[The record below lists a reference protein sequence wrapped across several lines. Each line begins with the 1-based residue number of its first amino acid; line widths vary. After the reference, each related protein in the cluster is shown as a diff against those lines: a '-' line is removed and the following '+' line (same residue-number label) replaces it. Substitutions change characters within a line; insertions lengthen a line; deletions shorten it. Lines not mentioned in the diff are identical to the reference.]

1 VVAELRQEF
10 SCHAVIFRHLLRAVR
25 LFREA
30 LFMEKKHRKKY
41 SFADVAHMAYR
52 VLYDVEKGSV
62 TPVGRRYSEKYR
74 YIYIDEYQDSTDMQE
89 HILNSVARYKDG
101 VPANVFMVGDVKQS
115 IYRFRQARP
124 QLFLKKV
131 ETYGEGK
138 PEGEVLFLNENYR
151 SRKEIL
157 GGVNYVFRQ
166 IMRADFGGIVYDEN
180 VQLNHP
186 KKDILPDPDW
196 LPEVLICDA
205 SEEAEPVQNGND
217 PDSEA
222 GEVEAGKAASAA
234 EEKKEL
240 PPVSEDVLEARM
252 IGRKILSLV
261 KGENPMMIPNEAFDE
276 DKPESESNPRR
287 RPVNFGDV
295 VILQRSVSGCGNM
308 LRQFEKMGIPVQLE
322 DPKAYFDAEEVVI
335 LLSVLNLI
343 DNSMQ
348 DIPYAAVLHS
358 PIAEITDEELA
369 YLATRRS
376 TSAISLFDTAESWI
390 CREKERRNPFEETN
404 KEYFTALRLSLLT
417 KLTRFHEMLDVWKK
431 ECKYLSISQ
440 LILRILEDTGFLDA
454 VAKMPRGEKRLKNIS
469 QLIYKAEVFEGA
481 GDSGLF
487 TFLRY
492 IEKCK
497 YHEADFADR
506 GSASEG
512 VNAVRICT
520 IHSSKG
526 LEYPVV
532 FVARLGKQFNRKEY
546 QGKVIVSAD
555 FGIAPQR
562 IRKIAGKYWLSEK
575 GLQWNAV
582 KQLDILES
590 LYDEGRLFY
599 VAMTR
604 AKEMLYLTGVRKGV
618 ASELK
623 DAGLSG
629 GCGEVT
635 YGQLSSAKEYL
646 DFLIPALFSDL
657 AETAKYFKIEVHT
670 AEELTKE
677 KDEEAGVVS
686 AAGEN
691 ALEKTEAE
699 ESAASIEN
707 GLENEAANAEG
718 YGTFT
723 PEQILA
729 MHNFHYP
736 YQGAVETKA
745 KLTVSEVKEK
755 AEKLV
760 AAEAKEMHQSDG
772 GAGTQENET
781 EQKKTGSIRR
791 NRKKVSGSE
800 YGTAVHKLME
810 LLPISEIGNVED
822 MKNALEELLSS
833 SFFTEELRKAVRI
846 PAVSRFYSD
855 APNSLFQRMKRAE
868 EKGLLHKEQQFLT
881 GIPADKIGVDLP
893 LAEAGEEDPRFSVTK
908 TTYPV
913 AEKGITCGSE
923 ETIVLQGVIDAFF
936 LEEDEDGNLYAV
948 VVDYKTDHVDTPEEL
963 ILRYR
968 TQLVLYSDT
977 ISDILGI
984 PVREMW
990 LYGFNKGLGEIK
1002 L

>member
-1 VVAELRQEF
+1 
-10 SCHAVIFRHLLRAVR
+10 
-25 LFREA
+25 
-30 LFMEKKHRKKY
+30 
-41 SFADVAHMAYR
+41 
-52 VLYDVEKGSV
+52 
-62 TPVGRRYSEKYR
+62 
-74 YIYIDEYQDSTDMQE
+74 MQE
-89 HILNSVARYKDG
+89 HILNSVARFKDG

-124 QLFLKKV
+124 QLFLQKV
-131 ETYGEGK
+131 ETYGEGRS
-138 PEGEVLFLNENYR
+138 EGEVLFLNENYR

-157 GGVNYVFRQ
+157 EGVNYVFRQ
-166 IMRADFGGIVYDEN
+166 IMRADFGGIIYDEN

-186 KKDILPDPDW
+186 KKDLLPDPDW

-205 SEEAEPVQNGND
+205 SGEGVPAQDGDEDEEEGENGETGNTS
-217 PDSEA
+217 SE
-222 GEVEAGKAASAA
+222 EDD
-234 EEKKEL
+234 L

-261 KGENPMMIPNEAFDE
+261 KGEKPMMIPNEAFDK
-276 DKPESESNPRR
+276 DKPESESNSEK
-287 RPVNFGDV
+287 RPVTFGDV

-308 LRQFEKMGIPVQLE
+308 LREFEKMGVPVQLE
-322 DPKAYFDAEEVVI
+322 DPKAYFYAEEVVI

-343 DNSMQ
+343 DNSRQ
-348 DIPYAAVLHS
+348 DIPYAAALHS
-358 PIAEITDEELA
+358 PVAEVTDEELA
-369 YLATRRS
+369 YLATRRFS
-376 TSAISLFDTAESWI
+376 PAVSLFDTADTWI
-390 CREKERRNPFEETN
+390 RREKAGKNPAEEKNT
-404 KEYFTALRLSLLT
+404 EYFTALRKNLLT
-417 KLTRFHEMLDVWKK
+417 KLIRLHEMLEVWKK

-440 LILRILEDTGFLDA
+440 LISRILEDTGFREA
-454 VAKMPRGEKRLKNIS
+454 VAKMPRGERRLKNIS
-469 QLIYKAEVFEGA
+469 QMIYKAEVFEGG

-506 GSASEG
+506 GGASEG

-532 FVARLGKQFNRKEY
+532 FVARLGKQFNRKGY
-546 QGKVIVSAD
+546 TGKAIVSAD

-575 GLQWNAV
+575 GIQWNAV
-582 KQLDILES
+582 KQLDIQES
-590 LYDEGRLFY
+590 LYDEERLLY

-604 AKEMLYLTGVRKGV
+604 AKEMLYLTGVRKGF
-618 ASELK
+618 ASEMR
-623 DAGLSG
+623 DAEFSG
-629 GCGEVT
+629 GCGEIT
-635 YGQLSSAKEYL
+635 YGQLAGAKGYL
-646 DFLIPALFSDL
+646 DFLVPSLL
-657 AETAKYFKIEVHT
+657 HNLEETAKYYKIEVYT
-670 AEELTKE
+670 SDELTE
-677 KDEEAGVVS
+677 
-686 AAGEN
+686 EN
-691 ALEKTEAE
+691 AAE
-699 ESAASIEN
+699 ESAAISEAEEN
-707 GLENEAANAEG
+707 AKDTEDTAVSESEAEIMDNPKDSLNDKKDEKL
-718 YGTFT
+718 T

-729 MHNFHYP
+729 MHNFCYP

-755 AEKLV
+755 AEKL
-760 AAEAKEMHQSDG
+760 ALAKAEAEKQSDG
-772 GAGTQENET
+772 TDTSEESAKAENEKG
-781 EQKKTGSIRR
+781 KKSGSIRR
-791 NRKKVSGSE
+791 NRNKVSGSE

-810 LLPISEIGNVED
+810 LLPIKDIENAAD
-822 MKNALEELLSS
+822 MKKALEELLASS
-833 SFFTEELRKAVRI
+833 YFTDDLRKAVRI
-846 PAVSRFYSD
+846 PAVSRFYSASPD
-855 APNSLFQRMKRAE
+855 SLFQRMKRAE
-868 EKGLLHKEQQFLT
+868 ERGLLRREQQFLI
-881 GIPADKIGVDLP
+881 GIPADKVGVDLP
-893 LAEAGEEDPRFSVTK
+893 LAEVGEEDPRFSTLE

-913 AEKGITCGSE
+913 AEKEITCGSE

-963 ILRYR
+963 ILRYK

-990 LYGFNKGLGEIK
+990 LYGFNKDLGEIR